1 MEYQAVFEERIPLS
15 PKEINRL
22 ADDTVETILIEK
34 LKNKLERRCSKHGY
48 VLPGSIEIISRSMGH
63 VEVGR
68 FTGDIVYQVQAQG
81 KVLNPSDGMALVGEI
96 LKKNKM
102 GVYVEYKDAI
112 RVLLPRDLHIANEKF
127 DNLQIGDTIETEIKK
142 SRFQVNDTYILC
154 VGLFKALVNSSDKQ
168 EPVVELPPV
177 EEEEDEEEAEED
189 EEQAEEDEEQAEEEV
204 DAEDS
209 LFPSA
214 PGSVEEETT

>member
-1 MEYQAVFEERIPLS
+1 MEYQAVFEERIPLT

-22 ADDTVETILIEK
+22 ADDTVETILMEK
-34 LKNKLERRCSKHGY
+34 LKIKLEKRCSKHGY

-68 FTGDIVYQVQAQG
+68 FTGDVVYQVQAQG

-127 DNLQIGDTIETEIKK
+127 DNLQIGDTIEVEIKR

-154 VGLFKALVNSSDKQ
+154 VGLFKGLVSSSEKEQ
-168 EPVVELPPV
+168 ATMQPVIEGV
-177 EEEEDEEEAEED
+177 EEAEEEAEE
-189 EEQAEEDEEQAEEEV
+189 EVEV

-214 PGSVEEETT
+214 PGSVEEEEAI

>member
-177 EEEEDEEEAEED
+177 EEEEDEEEAEE
-189 EEQAEEDEEQAEEEV
+189 EDEEQAEEEV

>member
-1 MEYQAVFEERIPLS
+1 MEYQAVFEERIPLN

-22 ADDTVETILIEK
+22 ADDTVETILMEK
-34 LKNKLERRCSKHGY
+34 LKNKLEKRCSKHGY

-112 RVLLPRDLHIANEKF
+112 RVILPRDLHIANEKF
-127 DNLQIGDTIETEIKK
+127 DNLQIGDTIEVEIKK

-154 VGLFKALVNSSDKQ
+154 VGLFKTLINSSEKNA
-168 EPVVELPPV
+168 EMAEVPEVEEEAAEEEEEAA
-177 EEEEDEEEAEED
+177 EEEED
-189 EEQAEEDEEQAEEEV
+189 V